1 MKGSTKHTMLV
12 VEDDPVE
19 LELTMASLSKYEEIS
34 VSSASDGV
42 DALNKLRNP
51 ATGKDA
57 MPPPEVILMDVQMPR
72 LNGIETVRLLRAM
85 PHTKLIPIV
94 MFSNSDDPKDIEAA
108 YSAGANGYLR
118 KPSTAVGGAAVFDSL
133 VSFWL
138 DHNLSATH

>member
-1 MKGSTKHTMLV
+1 MKHTILV

-19 LELTMASLSKYEEIS
+19 LELTMASLSKYADIS

-42 DALNKLRNP
+42 DALNKLRAP
-51 ATGKDA
+51 ASAAGSTT
-57 MPPPEVILMDVQMPR
+57 PPSVILMDVQMPR

-85 PHTKLIPIV
+85 PHTRLIPIV

-118 KPSTAVGGAAVFDSL
+118 KPSTAAGGAALFDSL
-133 VSFWL
+133 RAFWL
-138 DHNLSATH
+138 ENNLSAAP

>member
-1 MKGSTKHTMLV
+1 MKGNTKHTMLV

-19 LELTMASLSKYEEIS
+19 LELTMASLSKYEEIN

-42 DALNKLRNP
+42 DALSKLRNP
-51 ATGKDA
+51 ASAAGSI
-57 MPPPEVILMDVQMPR
+57 PVPEIILMDVQMPR

-118 KPSTAVGGAAVFDSL
+118 KPSTAAGGTALFDSL
-133 VSFWL
+133 VTFWME
-138 DHNLSATH
+138 HNIATAH